1 MKRVLSFEDYIQKNN
16 ESDLFGVTTG
26 GMGNYP
32 AGYEGPEG
40 QEDVEDNRGIDP
52 SKHNLKL
59 IATDYTDFAVLE
71 DKGGKKYIFYIDT
84 EAPDFDSDYRIY
96 DEQTGEYLDL
106 DDLGVEAAANDVPE
120 MEIGFGADDWIKG
133 EKQLVE
139 IDEELADDLVD
150 DFQGIINKGNPKYRK
165 DTQMVMDALKG
176 IAKELKDSN
185 ESVDYEE
192 SEPDGTPD
200 DEESETDETTEVMES
215 EGIHPAIR
223 QKLMDYLKDNA
234 DATYAEAKKHIAE
247 KIAGWKLSEED
258 FDEAKKSM

>member
-1 MKRVLSFEDYIQKNN
+1 MKRILSFEDYTNKAN
-16 ESDLFGVTTG
+16 EADLFGVTTG

-40 QEDVEDNRGIDP
+40 QEDVDDSRGIDP
-52 SKHNLKL
+52 SRHNLKL

-71 DKGGKKYIFYIDT
+71 DKYGKKYIFYIDT
-84 EAPDFDSDYRIY
+84 EAPNFDSDYQIY
-96 DEQTGEYLDL
+96 DDQSGEYLGL

-133 EKQLVE
+133 EKNLVG

-150 DFQGIINKGNPKYRK
+150 DFKGIINKGDPKYRK
-165 DTQMVMDALKG
+165 DTQMVMDVLVE

-192 SEPDGTPD
+192 SETDGTPG

-223 QKLMDYLKDNA
+223 EKLMDYLKDNK
-234 DATYAEAKKHIAE
+234 DATYAEAKKHIGD

-258 FDEAKKSM
+258 FEEAKNSI